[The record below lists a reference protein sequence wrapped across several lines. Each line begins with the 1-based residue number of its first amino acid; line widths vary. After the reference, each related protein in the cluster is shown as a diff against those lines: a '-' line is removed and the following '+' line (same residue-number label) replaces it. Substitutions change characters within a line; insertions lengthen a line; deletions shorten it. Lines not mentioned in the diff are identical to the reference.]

1 MIELGKRQE
10 LEVLREKEF
19 GVYLGEKERPE
30 HRCCSPE
37 SRFRRERKSVTGLRY
52 LSIKIQ
58 KTA

>member
-30 HRCCSPE
+30 ASVPLP
-37 SRFRRERKSVTGLRY
+37 RKQVPGVE
-52 LSIKIQ
+52 
-58 KTA
+58 